1 MILIAGHYCHDVLI
15 APDGSSTQA
24 LGGSASY
31 GSAILDAFGEPYEV
45 AAKVGADF
53 RYFEQVS
60 RKPLVVAGK
69 TTSFVDDYRSGE
81 RVERVSAVCEPLT
94 VLPPGPFKAG
104 LAFGVAGE
112 VPLTI
117 LAQLR
122 ERCDLVLADAQS
134 LLRFVDSGDI
144 RLRPLDPEAV
154 QHLDYLKASRKEAA
168 LLDVPAL
175 RRRLKLILTDG
186 PRGCTL
192 LTVTS
197 ELHLPALPA
206 VERDPTGAGDCFLA
220 GFALGLARG
229 YSEDRALRL
238 ASWCGARAV
247 EHPGVPRLIDT
258 EREEP
263 G

>member
-1 MILIAGHYCHDVLI
+1 VILIAGHYCHDVII
-15 APDGSSTQA
+15 ARDGSSTQA

-53 RYFEQVS
+53 RYAGQVS
-60 RKPLVVAGK
+60 RKPQVVASP
-69 TTSFVDDYRSGE
+69 TTSFVDDYRGEE
-81 RVERVSAVCEPLT
+81 RVERVDAVCEPLT
-94 VLPPGPFKAG
+94 DLPPGPFKAG

-112 VPLTI
+112 VPLPV
-117 LAQLR
+117 LARMR
-122 ERCDLVLADAQS
+122 EICGVVLADAQS
-134 LLRFVDSGDI
+134 LLRFVDSGVT

-175 RRRLKLILTDG
+175 RKRVNLLLTDG

-192 LTVTS
+192 LHGDS
-197 ELHLPALPA
+197 ELHIPAHPA
-206 VERDPTGAGDCFLA
+206 VERDPTGAGDCFLT
-220 GFALGLARG
+220 GFAVGLARG
-229 YSEDRALRL
+229 YSDERALHL

-247 EHPGVPRLIDT
+247 EHLGVPRLIDAAT
-258 EREEP
+258 FS
-263 G
+263 